1 MDQNKKELID
11 KLYQTANLVTESVKT
26 SHQIE
31 NLKKEDK
38 IANQSLVNS
47 ANARVGEII
56 STNEAKL

>member
-47 ANARVGEII
+47 ANARVG
-56 STNEAKL
+56 